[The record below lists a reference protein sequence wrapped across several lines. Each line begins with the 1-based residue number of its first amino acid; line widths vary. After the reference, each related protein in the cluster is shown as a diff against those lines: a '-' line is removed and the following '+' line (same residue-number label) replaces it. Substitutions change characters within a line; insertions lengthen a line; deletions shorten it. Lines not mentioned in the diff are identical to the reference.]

1 MVQLLLPQVLVTL
14 ILLPMLNQIFKQ
26 MLLKSLGNKLREEP
40 LRQMLR
46 NFSNN
51 VVNFKS
57 LVWPHLLDKEIILH
71 RATPSN
77 KTPID
82 KIICKSLQLVVVEE
96 EGYLKHQVLNNMTV
110 TNFQL
115 IMIPLPTEQLLQ
127 I

>member
-1 MVQLLLPQVLVTL
+1 
-14 ILLPMLNQIFKQ
+14 
-26 MLLKSLGNKLREEP
+26 
-40 LRQMLR
+40 MLR

-57 LVWPHLLDKEIILH
+57 LVWPHLLDKEIILQM
-71 RATPSN
+71 ATPSN

-82 KIICKSLQLVVVEE
+82 KIICKSLQLLVVEE